1 MFTCSECSARFE
13 GYASKCTGCGAMYS
27 LEDGARAAPVV
38 ATVGSNGSL
47 VHRPRRERLRDDVPE
62 RPPMTSTGLPS
73 VDAVL
78 GGGIALGAACVYLVG
93 GFPGSGKTTFAF
105 KVADAIGE
113 TAYFALL
120 SEGDRQR
127 WDELGARTGLARDVD
142 FIFVERLDDI
152 LAEVE
157 ASKPPL
163 VIIDQLHAI
172 EDEGGALAGGLM
184 ASLRRVIAMAQTTRS
199 TFLLLAE
206 REKAGGT
213 IKGLGSMQHKVD
225 CTMLFEQRGEVG
237 SIPPNDTARRW
248 MRTTKNRFALDDLHR
263 STELVLGPRGWEE
276 PPPPKLDS

>member
-1 MFTCSECSARFE
+1 MFVCSECSARFD
-13 GYASKCTGCGAMYS
+13 GYTSKCTACGGMYS
-27 LEDGARAAPVV
+27 LEDDARPAPVV
-38 ATVGSNGSL
+38 ASVSSNGTV

-73 VDAVL
+73 VDLVL

-105 KVADAIGE
+105 KVADQIPR
-113 TAYFALL
+113 TAFFALL

-127 WDELGARTGLARDVD
+127 WDELGKRTGLAREVD
-142 FIFVERLDDI
+142 FVFVERLDDI

-163 VIIDQLHAI
+163 AIIDQLHAI
-172 EDEGGALAGGLM
+172 EDEGGALAGALM
-184 ASLRRVIAMAQTTRS
+184 ASLRRVIAVAQSTRT

-225 CTMLFEQRGEVG
+225 CTLFFEQRGEVG
-237 SIPPNDTARRW
+237 SMPPNDSARRW

-263 STELVLGPRGWEE
+263 ATELVLGPRGWEE